1 MRQTLPIIAVIT
13 TAIAVAS
20 VAAGE
25 PQNQRSAIEAAARR
39 AEALGIAF
47 PLLADSKGKIRE
59 ALRRMLGAGPQGSF
73 LILLDANQRV
83 LAARAGLDGGE
94 LLRLAAKQAGGRTAR
109 HDPHLIEV
117 AIAHRIVG
125 RPGDHDVVG
134 FALAHADHHH
144 RGLDVVDAAVFVEI
158 EDAAVGILRWRG
170 AHSLVTVSMS
180 IDFIGSGQ
188 IGQWITVETD
198 VIKTGRTLCFAQ
210 CAVRAD
216 GEIIARASATFRVV
230 KKAA

>member
-1 MRQTLPIIAVIT
+1 MSPRKIPDGFKRQSAPSPLTAPWEPIYSKT
-13 TAIAVAS
+13 TEDAIVLGLWLD
-20 VAAGE
+20 V
-25 PQNQRSAIEAAARR
+25 PHTNRR
-39 AEALGIAF
+39 
-47 PLLADSKGKIRE
+47 
-59 ALRRMLGAGPQGSF
+59 
-73 LILLDANQRV
+73 
-83 LAARAGLDGGE
+83 
-94 LLRLAAKQAGGRTAR
+94 
-109 HDPHLIEV
+109 
-117 AIAHRIVG
+117 
-125 RPGDHDVVG
+125 G
-134 FALAHADHHH
+134 FAHG
-144 RGLDVVDAAVFVEI
+144 GLIAALT
-158 EDAAVGILRWRG
+158 DKAMGHSCGHKLRG